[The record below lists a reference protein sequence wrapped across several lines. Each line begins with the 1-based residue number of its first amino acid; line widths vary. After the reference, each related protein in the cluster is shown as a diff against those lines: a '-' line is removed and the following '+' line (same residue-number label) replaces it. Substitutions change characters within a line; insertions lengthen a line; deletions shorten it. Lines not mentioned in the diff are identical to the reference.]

1 MKSNKRLQQ
10 RLRFRRQTRS
20 KALTATSVINP
31 IHLKISVRLKAIA
44 ELHLQALFISLQ
56 RIFLTPFT
64 SLMTIMV
71 LAIAIASAG
80 GFYLFLNNIEQLT
93 KHFNTTNQISLFLKN
108 QVTDQEAQLLVNRL
122 QQMRDIQQVQ
132 LMTKDQALTEFK
144 QASDFAAAIDS
155 LDYNPLPAVIQLFP
169 KTNDIQLLEN
179 LRSKLNQLSQ
189 VDVAQIDMQWLRRL
203 QSIIELTRRCVNI
216 INTLLSLAVL
226 FIIGNTMRLSLEN
239 RREEVLVCKLLG
251 ATDAFIQRPF
261 LYNGFWLGFCAG
273 GLAWLM
279 ISITLLLVKSP
290 IETLATL
297 YQTNYQIIFLSFT
310 ESFLL
315 LFISALLGVF
325 GAWIVLYFQLK
336 QIKPE

>member
-1 MKSNKRLQQ
+1 
-10 RLRFRRQTRS
+10 
-20 KALTATSVINP
+20 
-31 IHLKISVRLKAIA
+31 
-44 ELHLQALFISLQ
+44 
-56 RIFLTPFT
+56 
-64 SLMTIMV
+64 
-71 LAIAIASAG
+71 
-80 GFYLFLNNIEQLT
+80 
-93 KHFNTTNQISLFLKN
+93 
-108 QVTDQEAQLLVNRL
+108 
-122 QQMRDIQQVQ
+122 
-132 LMTKDQALTEFK
+132 
-144 QASDFAAAIDS
+144 
-155 LDYNPLPAVIQLFP
+155 
-169 KTNDIQLLEN
+169 
-179 LRSKLNQLSQ
+179 
-189 VDVAQIDMQWLRRL
+189 
-203 QSIIELTRRCVNI
+203 
-216 INTLLSLAVL
+216 
-226 FIIGNTMRLSLEN
+226 MRLSLEN